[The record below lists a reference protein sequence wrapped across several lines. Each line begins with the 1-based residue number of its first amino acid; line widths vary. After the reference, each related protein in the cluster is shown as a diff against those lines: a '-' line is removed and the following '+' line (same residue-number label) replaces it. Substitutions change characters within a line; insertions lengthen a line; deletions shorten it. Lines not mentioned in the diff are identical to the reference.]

1 MEKEHKLLTTKE
13 FADRTGIAVD
23 VVSRWVRS
31 GKIKALK
38 QSGRWLIAPSQLK
51 LKAVQQAASD
61 RPASQQKKRQPDS
74 GPVSARKID
83 SVGPELPIPS
93 KATAASYS
101 VAEFAE
107 MSYLTERGVLLW
119 LKEGRLRG
127 IKDDAKQWRILADNL
142 EDPNV
147 KRLLR

>member
-13 FADRTGIAVD
+13 FSDRTGIAVD
-23 VVSRWVRS
+23 VVSRWIRS

-38 QSGRWLIAPSQLK
+38 QSGRWLIAPSQLQ
-51 LKAVQQAASD
+51 LKVIQDTASD
-61 RPASQQKKRQPDS
+61 RPLSQQENTPPDS
-74 GPVSARKID
+74 GPMAAQKID
-83 SVGPELPIPS
+83 RATPVSIIQSGP
-93 KATAASYS
+93 AALSYS

-107 MSYLTERGVLLW
+107 MTYLTERGVLLW

-127 IKDDAKQWRILADNL
+127 TKDDVGQWRVLADNL

>member
-13 FADRTGIAVD
+13 FSDRTGIAAD
-23 VVSRWVRS
+23 VVSRWIRS

-51 LKAVQQAASD
+51 LKIVQQAASD
-61 RPASQQKKRQPDS
+61 P
-74 GPVSARKID
+74 PVSRQEKTPHSGQMPAQEVDRAKPV
-83 SVGPELPIPS
+83 SPVFS
-93 KATAASYS
+93 KPAATSYS

-107 MSYLTERGVLLW
+107 MTYLTEQGVLLW

-127 IKDDAKQWRILADNL
+127 TKDDVGRWRVLADNL